1 MLLQI
6 EMARSCR
13 HDLRGKPS
21 PTVCEGNAPFS
32 YTCHVLSI
40 CMPEEKVYNIT
51 RHINRI
57 APLDLGPAVK

>member
-1 MLLQI
+1 MLLKI

-13 HDLRGKPS
+13 HELRGEPS
-21 PTVCEGNAPFS
+21 PTVCEGNAPFC

-40 CMPEEKVYNIT
+40 CMPEEKVCSVT
-51 RHINRI
+51 RHISRI